1 MENEQS
7 FNGENETEQQIL
19 SKNVSDLTLCYLI
32 CPQDASNAFLG
43 ALMITDFRAR
53 PVHFSYV
60 SPIRPT
66 VIQRILFGS
75 TLNSHVKID
84 VIAQKLLSGIPR
96 VPDVVFVDDQEILSI
111 KRLIKKPTA
120 CLKKNDTQDSDPT
133 KLSILDYKAESNE
146 DQEIIGQI
154 IATLENQIDLI
165 EPFSR
170 MRQALKEAIK
180 SPDVSNLK

>member
-7 FNGENETEQQIL
+7 FNDNSEIEAQIL
-19 SKNVSDLTLCYLI
+19 GKNISDLTLCYLI
-32 CPQDASNAFLG
+32 CPQDSANAFLG
-43 ALMITDFRAR
+43 ALMVTDFRVR
-53 PVHFSYV
+53 PIHFSYV

-96 VPDVVFVDDQEILSI
+96 VPDAVFVDDPEILSI
-111 KRLIKKPTA
+111 KRLINKPTA
-120 CLKKNDTQDSDPT
+120 CLRKNNTQDSDPT
-133 KLSILDYKAESNE
+133 KLSILDYKTESNE
-146 DQEIIGQI
+146 DQDIIGQI
-154 IATLENQIDLI
+154 IATLENHIDLI

-180 SPDVSNLK
+180 SPDTSNIK